1 MANTFLAALN
11 RPIGRSLA
19 KRDLEDAVRR
29 ILKNASQGNYLIHL
43 LQDVLVAWE
52 LTPHPISLRT
62 ISIQGVAAVEMIL
75 DLGLLTVVRAVDVL
89 RSSQLLIWN

>member
-1 MANTFLAALN
+1 
-11 RPIGRSLA
+11 
-19 KRDLEDAVRR
+19 VRR

-62 ISIQGVAAVEMIL
+62 ISIQGISIQGVAAVEMIL
-75 DLGLLTVVRAVDVL
+75 DLGPLTVVRALDVL